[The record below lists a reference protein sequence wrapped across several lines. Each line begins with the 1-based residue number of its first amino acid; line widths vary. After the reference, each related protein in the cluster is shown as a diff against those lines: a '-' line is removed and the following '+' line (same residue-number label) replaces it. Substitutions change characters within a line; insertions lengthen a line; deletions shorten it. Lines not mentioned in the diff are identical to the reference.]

1 MSNGFGFGFAPSG
14 AATATPAAR
23 EERGRGAND
32 LSAMFELAAGMPFPS
47 KEHVGESLKALGEV
61 WPMVFA
67 SLVAAFYVLWHPRFG
82 ADVDGGEF
90 GGDDAI
96 DSDLV
101 GAPERGGEEN
111 RGSHRSRRG
120 PGREERSK
128 TIEE

>member
-1 MSNGFGFGFAPSG
+1 MADGVREPRGDVLRAVAPSI
-14 AATATPAAR
+14 
-23 EERGRGAND
+23 RGARARVSD
-32 LSAMFELAAGMPFPS
+32 ADADEFVAG
-47 KEHVGESLKALGEV
+47 
-61 WPMVFA
+61 
-67 SLVAAFYVLWHPRFG
+67 G
-82 ADVDGGEF
+82 AVDVDGGEF

>member
-1 MSNGFGFGFAPSG
+1 ARARVSNADADEFVAGG
-14 AATATPAAR
+14 A
-23 EERGRGAND
+23 
-32 LSAMFELAAGMPFPS
+32 
-47 KEHVGESLKALGEV
+47 V
-61 WPMVFA
+61 
-67 SLVAAFYVLWHPRFG
+67 
-82 ADVDGGEF
+82 DVDGGEF